1 MVEKQVKQILSLWK
15 RINIPTHVFLKTYAV
30 HNQPILPNDLKVVCE
45 FLYSHLTSEEQARLS
60 VSTCIPGENELPVV
74 ESGFMKSSISWT
86 VATKRSFT
94 VTLRSKLPAQN
105 NRRI

>member
-1 MVEKQVKQILSLWK
+1 MKQIQSLWK
-15 RINIPTHVFLKTYAV
+15 RINIPMHVFLKTYAV
-30 HNQPILPNDLKVVCE
+30 HHQPILPNDLKVVCE
-45 FLYSHLTSEEQARLS
+45 LLYSHLTSEEQARLS

-74 ESGFMKSSISWT
+74 ESDFIKSSISWT